1 MSRGLQI
8 LDIRD
13 GKEVLEHSQS
23 LLQGYGVSVR
33 LVIVLDFPVV
43 YFGLFLNV
51 VSDKLRG
58 YYDFLSIDFFV
69 WKHLLELM
77 QIFATFI

>member
-43 YFGLFLNV
+43 YFGPFLNV

-58 YYDFLSIDFFV
+58 YYDFLSVDFFV

-77 QIFATFI
+77 QIFAAFI